1 MFLFNGKHFEIE
13 FQYINAGWKMIYAW
27 LHQQHH
33 LLDDNAYDRKNP
45 HFFFFFLNYPYKV
58 TFVFFSW

>member
-13 FQYINAGWKMIYAW
+13 FQYINAGQKMIYAW

-33 LLDDNAYDRKNP
+33 LLDDNAYDRKKTT
-45 HFFFFFLNYPYKV
+45 FLFFFLTIPIK
-58 TFVFFSW
+58 